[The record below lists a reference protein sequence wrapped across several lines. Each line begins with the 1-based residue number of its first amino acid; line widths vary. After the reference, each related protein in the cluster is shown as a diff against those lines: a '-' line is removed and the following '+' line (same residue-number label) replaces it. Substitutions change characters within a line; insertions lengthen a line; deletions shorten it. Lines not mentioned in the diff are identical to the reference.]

1 MTECQHGGHSNYFL
15 GRGKWNL
22 FYNLINTAFPS
33 TLSLTT
39 PMTKL
44 PNNNQQ
50 PCYIAGSEILTWF
63 LLSVPRSESLRGGWN
78 YQRRALVR
86 ELRNSHKASG
96 QKPSLAAHQGL
107 PGADFSCLFGFLAGC
122 FCFGLGCWE
131 WCFELCKYSLVCAL
145 AYCCGEPLFVISN
158 DLAIGVAGGVG

>member
-86 ELRNSHKASG
+86 ELRNSHKASR

-107 PGADFSCLFGFLAGC
+107 LGADFSCLFGFLAGC

-145 AYCCGEPLFVISN
+145 A
-158 DLAIGVAGGVG
+158 